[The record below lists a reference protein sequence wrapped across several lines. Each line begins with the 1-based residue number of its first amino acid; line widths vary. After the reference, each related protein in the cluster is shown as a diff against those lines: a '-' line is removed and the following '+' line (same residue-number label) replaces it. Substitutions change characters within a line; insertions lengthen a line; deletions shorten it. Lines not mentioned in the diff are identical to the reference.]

1 MSHRP
6 NKGPEELGPDEERE
20 LVRRAQDG
28 DQAAMEQLLSAC
40 QDRVYRTAL
49 TFTAGDEESAFELSN
64 EVLVSAY
71 RHITKFRGNCRLHTW
86 LYRITSNLA
95 KNRFVVENRE
105 RARFTSLDAPRRSDS
120 DDSQPRDW
128 ADRSPDTRTL
138 AADRE
143 KLALLLTRLET
154 LEHEWRE
161 VLVLRFFEDLSY
173 DEIADVLD
181 VPVGTVKSRL
191 NRARR
196 ALRDAMGDLLQEGM
210 R

>member
-28 DQAAMEQLLSAC
+28 DKVAMEQLLAAC

-49 TFTAGDEESAFELSN
+49 TFTGGDEESAFELSN

-95 KNRFVVENRE
+95 KNRYVVQNRE
-105 RARFTSLDAPRRSDS
+105 RKRTTSMDSPPGGDEDAPARDFA
-120 DDSQPRDW
+120 DDAIDPRE
-128 ADRSPDTRTL
+128 
-138 AADRE
+138 AASGRE
-143 KLALLLTRLET
+143 LQRLLLERLQL
-154 LEHEWRE
+154 LEPEWRD
-161 VLVLRFFEDLSY
+161 VLLLRFVEDQSY
-173 DEIADVLD
+173 EEISDALGL
-181 VPVGTVKSRL
+181 PLGTVKSRI
-191 NRARR
+191 NRARGMLKELMKDVMDD
-196 ALRDAMGDLLQEGM
+196 LR
-210 R
+210 